1 MTHHDTPGCS
11 QGLLQTQ
18 WKIFSDYSSQLDK
31 GRRATYLKQMT
42 RDEMT
47 VSYLKER
54 TPEVHP
60 TGIHVQHRAR
70 NLQEFGH

>member
-1 MTHHDTPGCS
+1 MTL
-11 QGLLQTQ
+11 QGVAKACFKHSGKSFLTTLH
-18 WKIFSDYSSQLDK
+18 KLDK